1 MIRSMPLKKVLSP
14 CFNIIKKQYLQPSY
28 VPSTVMV
35 SSIWCQQQQF
45 AGHNKWSKVKHTKG
59 AKDAK
64 KSRLFSKIALEITLA
79 ARAGG
84 SDPNLNTRLNT
95 ILNRAK
101 ANNMTKDSIET
112 AIKKATDKNRVAT
125 EDVLYECYGPGG
137 IAIIVEAITD
147 KKSRTVKEVKEVLNR
162 VGGSVSSVGWLFEKK
177 GKIVFT
183 KGESEHTLEQMMDE
197 AIEAG
202 AEDIE
207 ENVEEEE
214 DDDDSN
220 NETNQKKE
228 ELVEITCDF
237 TELNNISKYLSSK
250 QYEIRQMEATYIP
263 QTLMEVSDPEL
274 IESITKCLDDMENLD
289 DVVKVY
295 TNATMAE

>member
-1 MIRSMPLKKVLSP
+1 
-14 CFNIIKKQYLQPSY
+14 
-28 VPSTVMV
+28 MV
-35 SSIWCQQQQF
+35 ASIWCQQQRF

-64 KSRLFSKIALEITLA
+64 KSKLFSKIALEITSA
-79 ARAGG
+79 VRAGG

-101 ANNMTKDSIET
+101 ANSMTKDSIET
-112 AIKKATDKNRVAT
+112 AIKKATDKNRDAM

-137 IAIIVEAITD
+137 IAVIVEAVTD

-162 VGGSVSSVGWLFEKK
+162 VGGSISSVGWLFEKK

-183 KGESEHTLEQMMDE
+183 KGESGHTLEQMMDE

-207 ENVEEEE
+207 EYENDEEMENKE
-214 DDDDSN
+214 
-220 NETNQKKE
+220 E

-237 TELNNISKYLSSK
+237 TELNNISKFLTSNHK
-250 QYEIRQMEATYIP
+250 YEIRQLEATYVP
-263 QTLMEVSDPEL
+263 QSSMEISDPEL
-274 IESITKCLDDMENLD
+274 IESVTKCLDDMENLD

-295 TNATMAE
+295 TNATIAE